1 MSAPSVA
8 DATLI
13 LAHAQLSTTEH
24 LSIKDFDA
32 EDDVLSM
39 EATYMRDGLGVTD
52 TINLE
57 VDVLDQCSATLN
69 LYSETQDE
77 SIIKHPV
84 TKAEAAP
91 YFPVDTSVLMCAIEK
106 HLHDLY
112 ARTHASLAERL
123 VANSNVIDFID
134 ETTVRIDVESGFYML
149 GSLTEV
155 GLDVVGPDGARHTL
169 VDVSATVHE
178 DVIDDELLCTT
189 IIEAIDGLI
198 TALTSARPLLSLVR
212 ADAQVAPV
220 APVAPAVPTTA
231 PVSHPMVDETT
242 WMPAATIVE
251 QVAPWEDTPAES
263 VAPTT
268 SPETTALGEG
278 WMVGPDGGYIFTG
291 TFDSPAETMP
301 QWAR

>member
-13 LAHAQLSTTEH
+13 LAHAQLSTAEY

-39 EATYMRDGLGVTD
+39 EATYTRDGLGVTD

-77 SIIKHPV
+77 SIIEHPV

-91 YFPVDTSVLMCAIEK
+91 YFPVDASVLMCVIEK

-123 VANSNVIDFID
+123 VANSKVIDFID
-134 ETTVRIDVESGFYML
+134 EKTVRIDVEPGFYML

-178 DVIDDELLCTT
+178 DVIDDELLCTH
-189 IIEAIDGLI
+189 IVEAIDGVI
-198 TALTSARPLLSLVR
+198 AALTSARPLLALVR
-212 ADAQVAPV
+212 ADAGA
-220 APVAPAVPTTA
+220 APVAPALPATA
-231 PVSHPMVDETT
+231 PVSNPMVDEGT
-242 WMPAATIVE
+242 WMPEATIVE
-251 QVAPWEDTPAES
+251 QLAPWEDAPAES

-268 SPETTALGEG
+268 NPEATALGEG